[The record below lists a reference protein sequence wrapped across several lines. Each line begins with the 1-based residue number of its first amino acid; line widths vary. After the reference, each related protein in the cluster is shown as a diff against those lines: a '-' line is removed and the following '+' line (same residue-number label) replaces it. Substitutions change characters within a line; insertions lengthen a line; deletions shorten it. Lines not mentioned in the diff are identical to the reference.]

1 VVQKTTTKE
10 AGAMSIVVAVPQVTG
25 RSTGTGTAAA
35 TALAGGM
42 TAIALALLGPSAVM
56 PAPRTVAMRRWRETG
71 TVTASG
77 SSRRW
82 QGAALD
88 GPACLVVVG
97 DDPAIFDAGRAR
109 LLDLGAKWAPKGGYS
124 EIAALS
130 AYPGVMLPVSADTV
144 LLADLVDGGSASGPL
159 LVNVRHGTFWSA
171 RRPEAGRLRGGPC
184 ARGRPRP
191 GRVAR
196 CRRRERVDPAR
207 LVLPCARQR
216 SSGVR
221 AARPKLADHDRR
233 NRTRV
238 VASRA

>member
-1 VVQKTTTKE
+1 
-10 AGAMSIVVAVPQVTG
+10 MSIVVAVPQVTG

-71 TVTASG
+71 TVTTSG

-97 DDPAIFDAGRAR
+97 DAPAIFDAGRAR
-109 LLDLGAKWAPKGGYS
+109 LLDLGAKWAPKGGHS

-144 LLADLVDGGSASGPL
+144 LLADLVNGGSASGPL
-159 LVNVRHGTFWSA
+159 LVNVRHGTVGRRADQKLDVSEAARVLAGDLVLGALLDAGAESASIQLGSFFRVRASAAPASA
-171 RRPEAGRLRGGPC
+171 RRG
-184 ARGRPRP
+184 
-191 GRVAR
+191 
-196 CRRRERVDPAR
+196 
-207 LVLPCARQR
+207 R
-216 SSGVR
+216 SSPTTI
-221 AARPKLADHDRR
+221 AATGRELSPHGRDEATTK
-233 NRTRV
+233 
-238 VASRA
+238 SRK